1 MNEVIKSHVHH
12 SLFNTSIDEI
22 NAIIMKK
29 ETKSKKAE
37 SVPKK
42 TKKLVLGRG
51 LDALLPD
58 IEPIGDI
65 SKEYFHCDIGLI
77 QPNRYQPRLRFSDNE
92 LEDMARSIRQQGI
105 IQPLLVRK
113 DNNGYELIA
122 GERRLRAAKKAGL
135 KQVPI
140 LVKTITDTDMLEMSI
155 VENVQRSDLNPIE
168 EAEAYHRL
176 ITEFGL
182 TQDQAA
188 DRVGKSRSAVANFL
202 RLRQLPGQIKGS
214 IMEGDLSMGH
224 ARALLGAATSAQQ
237 NSVFRAIVAK
247 GLSVR
252 ETERLIK
259 RLKAE
264 KEKPKQP
271 ISSSEQRYLSDVAD
285 DLSGRFGTK
294 VKIKRRGQKGR
305 VEIEFFSNDDL
316 DRLLGLLKQI

>member
-1 MNEVIKSHVHH
+1 M
-12 SLFNTSIDEI
+12 
-22 NAIIMKK
+22 
-29 ETKSKKAE
+29 KSKKAE
-37 SVPKK
+37 SGPKK
-42 TKKLVLGRG
+42 NRKLALGRG

-58 IEPIGDI
+58 IESMENI
-65 SKEYFHCDIGLI
+65 SKEYFTCDIGLI
-77 QPNRYQPRLRFSDNE
+77 QPNRYQPRLRFSDDE

-135 KQVPI
+135 KQVPV
-140 LVKTITDTDMLEMSI
+140 LVKTITDKDMLEMSI
-155 VENVQRSDLNPIE
+155 IENVQRSDLNPLE
-168 EAEAYHRL
+168 EAEAYYRL

-202 RLRQLPGQIKGS
+202 RLRQLPELIKGS
-214 IMEGDLSMGH
+214 IMDGDLSMGH
-224 ARALLGAATSAQQ
+224 ARALLGTATSAQQ
-237 NSVFRAIVAK
+237 NSVFRAIIAK

-259 RLKAE
+259 RLKVE
-264 KEKPKQP
+264 KEKPKKP

-294 VKIKRRGQKGR
+294 VQINRRGQKGR
-305 VEIEFFSNDDL
+305 VEIEFYSNDDL
-316 DRLLGLLKQI
+316 DRLLSLLKQI